1 MIHRIGSYVNT
12 FGLLSA
18 FSISMFVLMM
28 TFAFDHSNLNAFAQ
42 NQSLPFSD
50 IYSDQVL
57 GKIND
62 KDHLAE
68 MNFSKP
74 VDVYSKDGV
83 LKTTLV
89 ADYKIGKVDNETTT
103 AMVYNGSLVGP
114 AFHVYPGDRV
124 EIDLVNNLNESTN
137 LHFHGLHVSPGNTS
151 DNIFLDVQPGKTLHY
166 ILDIPKDHEPGTNW
180 YHSHLHMLSY
190 GQVSGGLSG
199 LFIIEGL
206 EELLPEPLQNI
217 THQTIAI
224 KDFPFDNLWV
234 TTHDLSNTMSGH
246 ESLTVNGEVNPT
258 INITSGETQL
268 WRLANIGSENEYI
281 IKLPGNTFHVIA
293 EDGSPVWEVWN
304 NDSLFFPSGKR
315 FDVLVTANGSGF
327 LPLGV
332 PPNPFTAPY
341 DSHVATVNIQGN
353 QTNEKP
359 ADILPTSLIPRSD
372 LSNATIAEHRVLNFS
387 SNDRDYIYKINN
399 RTFDANRTDFKPK
412 LGTVEEWKLVNLD
425 KISSG
430 NIHPFHIHINDFQVM
445 SVNGQ
450 PYNAHGLQDTV
461 MIPTEGNVVIR
472 IPFDDFVGKS
482 VFHCHLMFH
491 GDFGMM
497 GIFEVVK

>member
-1 MIHRIGSYVNT
+1 MIHRIRSSINT
-12 FGLLSA
+12 YELLSA

-28 TFAFDHSNLNAFAQ
+28 MFAFDHSNFNAFAQ

-50 IYSDQVL
+50 IYSEQVL
-57 GKIND
+57 SKIND
-62 KDHLAE
+62 KDHLAG

-83 LKTTLV
+83 LNTTLV
-89 ADYKIGKVDNETTT
+89 AGYKIGKVDNKTTT
-103 AMVYNGSLVGP
+103 GMVYNGSLVGP

-124 EIDLVNNLNESTN
+124 EINLVNNLNESTN
-137 LHFHGLHVSPGNTS
+137 LHFHGLHVSPGNNS
-151 DNIFLDVQPGKTLHY
+151 DNVLLDVAPGKTQKYVLN
-166 ILDIPKDHEPGTNW
+166 IPKDHEPGTNW

-190 GQVSGGLSG
+190 GQVSGGMSG

-206 EELLPEPLQNI
+206 EKLLPKTLQNV
-217 THQTIAI
+217 TQHTIAI
-224 KDFPFDNLWV
+224 KDFPFDSLWV
-234 TTHDLSNTMSGH
+234 STHNLSNTMSGH

-258 INITSGETQL
+258 INIKSGETQL
-268 WRLANIGSENEYI
+268 WRLANIGSENEYLLT
-281 IKLPGNTFHVIA
+281 LPGNTFNVIA
-293 EDGSPVWEVWN
+293 EDGSPVWKVWN
-304 NDSLFFPSGKR
+304 NESLFFPSGKR
-315 FDVLVTANGSGF
+315 FDVLVTANGSGSI
-327 LPLGV
+327 PLGV
-332 PPNPFTAPY
+332 PANPFIAPY
-341 DSHVATVNIQGN
+341 DWHVATVNIQGN

-359 ADILPTSLIPRSD
+359 VDTIPTSLIPKRD
-372 LSNATIAEHRVLNFS
+372 LSNANITEHRILNFS

-399 RTFDANRTDFKPK
+399 KTFDPNRTDFKPK

-445 SVNGQ
+445 SVNGK

-461 MIPTEGNVVIR
+461 IIPTEGNVVIR